1 MHIFLRLS
9 LTSSR
14 TKTHNQPERWYGTMA
29 NLSNNLSSVLKK
41 NDTDDRRKYTY
52 PEDVGNFNESNHQ
65 RRLADTEGN
74 DWFYGTEELLD
85 ALPKRWT
92 RSSLYFL
99 VSFAV
104 VTLPWAMLSQVDE
117 TGSARGRIEPIGK
130 LQKLDSQVS
139 GSVISVKTKEG
150 DTVKAG
156 QILVE
161 LESDVLRTDLQQAHT
176 KLEGYQNRL
185 AQLELLKNQIILT
198 TSVQEQQNKSQEL
211 EKLAQVNQAQQNL
224 DAKESTY
231 NLQKLEKLALVDQAK
246 QDINTT
252 QAVHQLAQSRLER
265 DAVEVERYRQLQNQG
280 VVPRVKVVEIE
291 KTAQES
297 QELQE
302 KAESDAKQ
310 AELRLKEETSRYQT
324 IINQAK
330 AEIEQAK
337 LRLQEQRNSYK
348 GVVEAGKLAVLKNQ
362 QQLKDVQTQITEL
375 RSLMAQNKSQILALK
390 IQLQQRIVRA
400 PVDGVIYDLPIEKPG
415 AVVQVGQGIAQI
427 APKNSGYI
435 LKAQMPSQQSG
446 FLKVGM
452 PVKIKFDA
460 YPFQDYGVVQGRVHW
475 ISPDSKVVETSQGN
489 VEMFEVEVALDK
501 PYIQA
506 GNKRII
512 ITPGQTATA
521 EVIVRQ
527 RRVIDFM
534 LDPFKKLEKG
544 GLEL

>member
-1 MHIFLRLS
+1 
-9 LTSSR
+9 
-14 TKTHNQPERWYGTMA
+14 MA
-29 NLSNNLSSVLKK
+29 NLSNNLSSVLKQ
-41 NDTDDRRKYTY
+41 NNTDERRKYTQ

-65 RRLADTEGN
+65 GRPTNTEGN

-117 TGSARGRIEPIGK
+117 TGSARGRIEPLSK

-139 GSVISVKTKEG
+139 GSVISVKAKEG
-150 DTVKAG
+150 DIVKAG
-156 QILVE
+156 QVLVE
-161 LESDVLRTDLQQAHT
+161 LESDVLRTDLQQAQT

-246 QDINTT
+246 QNINTT
-252 QAVHQLAQSRLER
+252 QAVKKLAQSRLER
-265 DAVEVERYRQLQNQG
+265 DVIELERYRHLQNQG

-291 KTAQES
+291 KSVEES

-348 GVVEAGKLAVLKNQ
+348 SVVEAGKLAVLKNL

-375 RSLMAQNKSQILALK
+375 RSQMAQSKSQILSLK

-400 PVDGVIYDLPIEKPG
+400 PVDGIIYDLPIEKPG
-415 AVVQVGQGIAQI
+415 AVVQVGQPIAQI
-427 APKNSGYI
+427 APNNSGYI

-460 YPFQDYGVVQGRVHW
+460 YPFQDYGVVQGRVRW
-475 ISPDSKVVETSQGN
+475 VSPDSKVVETSQGN

-501 PYIQA
+501 PYIEA

-527 RRVIDFM
+527 RRVIDFI